1 MFLSWELMPGWRSI
15 CTLPYNPAIAIQFLL
30 LIYVPPTLLL
40 VTVQG
45 NEHGQTLGKRQNVQ

>member
-15 CTLPYNPAIAIQFLL
+15 CTLPYDPAIAIQFLL

-45 NEHGQTLGKRQNVQ
+45 NEHGQTFGKRQNV